1 MAGVTVKFPLQISGK
16 NSGFDEISTEE
27 LTELVKFN
35 IKNTLLTCP
44 DERTFDQEGF
54 GVCLRKILFEYP
66 QSDLLSSVIVAR
78 QGHGDMAVSSSIG
91 SNIFDILVG
100 LPIPWLIAMLVNQS
114 SVSVTAKNIE
124 ISIITLLLML
134 ISVILVIKLSDW
146 RLTSKLGLAMI
157 LLYFLFLLEAI
168 LVDKYL

>member
-66 QSDLLSSVIVAR
+66 QSDLLSSVRSEIDKQLRKFVPYITIESL
-78 QGHGDMAVSSSIG
+78 QVSNPQDMVVHITLKYFINELGVS
-91 SNIFDILVG
+91 DVLE
-100 LPIPWLIAMLVNQS
+100 IP
-114 SVSVTAKNIE
+114 VSV
-124 ISIITLLLML
+124 
-134 ISVILVIKLSDW
+134 
-146 RLTSKLGLAMI
+146 
-157 LLYFLFLLEAI
+157 
-168 LVDKYL
+168 

>member
-44 DERTFDQEGF
+44 DERTFDQEGC

-66 QSDLLSSVIVAR
+66 QSDLLSSVRSEIDR
-78 QGHGDMAVSSSIG
+78 QLRKFVPYITIESLQISNPQDMVVHITLKYFINELGVS
-91 SNIFDILVG
+91 DVLE
-100 LPIPWLIAMLVNQS
+100 IP
-114 SVSVTAKNIE
+114 VSV
-124 ISIITLLLML
+124 
-134 ISVILVIKLSDW
+134 
-146 RLTSKLGLAMI
+146 
-157 LLYFLFLLEAI
+157 
-168 LVDKYL
+168 

>member
-66 QSDLLSSVIVAR
+66 QSDLLSSVRSEIDKQLRKFVPYITIESL
-78 QGHGDMAVSSSIG
+78 QVSNPQDMV
-91 SNIFDILVG
+91 VH
-100 LPIPWLIAMLVNQS
+100 
-114 SVSVTAKNIE
+114 
-124 ISIITLLLML
+124 ITL
-134 ISVILVIKLSDW
+134 K
-146 RLTSKLGLAMI
+146 
-157 LLYFLFLLEAI
+157 YFINEL
-168 LVDKYL
+168 

>member
-44 DERTFDQEGF
+44 AERTFDQEGF

-66 QSDLLSSVIVAR
+66 QSDLLSSVRSEIDKQLRKFVPYITIESL
-78 QGHGDMAVSSSIG
+78 QVSNPQDMVVHITLKYFINELGVS
-91 SNIFDILVG
+91 DVLE
-100 LPIPWLIAMLVNQS
+100 IP
-114 SVSVTAKNIE
+114 VSV
-124 ISIITLLLML
+124 
-134 ISVILVIKLSDW
+134 
-146 RLTSKLGLAMI
+146 
-157 LLYFLFLLEAI
+157 
-168 LVDKYL
+168 

>member
-66 QSDLLSSVIVAR
+66 QSDLLSSVRSEINR
-78 QGHGDMAVSSSIG
+78 QLRKFVPYITIESLQVSNPQDMVVHITLKYFINELGVS
-91 SNIFDILVG
+91 DVLE
-100 LPIPWLIAMLVNQS
+100 IP
-114 SVSVTAKNIE
+114 VSV
-124 ISIITLLLML
+124 
-134 ISVILVIKLSDW
+134 
-146 RLTSKLGLAMI
+146 
-157 LLYFLFLLEAI
+157 
-168 LVDKYL
+168 